1 MRSHQPFLRCRRS
14 GQVHPACPGHRPVR
28 PCGRDSQPRTR
39 AASGLRPAG
48 HYGPPARSWLTTGRF
63 SRRKRGPTLRMTAK
77 PSSKSRGGAPK
88 GAPARVMGRWSR
100 PLMGPARPQGGPQVR
115 RSAPAP
121 FGAPPPSPLRGKRT
135 KGVARTRQ
143 KTGGAAL
150 AFADE
155 DMHVNRMATIYAPQE
170 PA

>member
-100 PLMGPARPQGGPQVR
+100 PLMGPARPQGGPQGAAIRTGAFR
-115 RSAPAP
+115 RSAP
-121 FGAPPPSPLRGKRT
+121 LT
-135 KGVARTRQ
+135 
-143 KTGGAAL
+143 L
-150 AFADE
+150 AGEKD
-155 DMHVNRMATIYAPQE
+155 
-170 PA
+170 